1 MTGQFDR
8 GAPKRRGLGRGLD
21 ALLSST
27 PVVASALP
35 EQDSGDQE
43 GRLSELPLAAIRP
56 NPEQPRTGFDEN
68 DLDALADSIR
78 LHGLLQ
84 PVVVEPAGVGYQ
96 LVAGERRLR
105 AAERA
110 GMRTIPAIVR
120 PASESARQ
128 ALELALTENLLRTEL
143 SPLEEAT
150 AYARL
155 ADTFGLTHEAIG
167 MRLGRS
173 RASVS
178 NTVRLLNL
186 APEVQKSIAAGRL
199 SAGHGRALLSLDSHA
214 AQLELASVAETM
226 GMSVRQV
233 EFAVARR
240 REGFTSRHRAS
251 VKSVERSADEIALE
265 RGLQE
270 ALGAPVHVERK
281 GTSGRVV
288 IEFFSDEELDGLY
301 ERLGGA
307 PL

>member
-1 MTGQFDR
+1 MTGPFDR

-21 ALLSST
+21 ALLS
-27 PVVASALP
+27 PAPAVASALP
-35 EQDSGDQE
+35 EEEETDQE

-56 NPEQPRTGFDEN
+56 NPEQPRSTFDEN
-68 DLDALADSIR
+68 ELDALADSIR

-84 PVVVEPAGVGYQ
+84 PIVVEPAGVGYQ

-110 GMRTIPAIVR
+110 GLRTIPAIVR
-120 PASESARQ
+120 PASESARH

-155 ADTFGLTHEAIG
+155 ADTFGLTHEAIA

-173 RASVS
+173 RSAVT
-178 NTVRLLNL
+178 NLVRLLNL
-186 APEVQKSIAAGRL
+186 APEVQQMIAAGRI
-199 SAGHGRALLSLDSHA
+199 SAGHGRALLGLEGPQ
-214 AQLELASVAETM
+214 AQVELASMAETM

-240 REGFTSRHRAS
+240 REGFTPRQRAS
-251 VKSVERSADEIALE
+251 VKSVERSPDEVALE
-265 RGLQE
+265 RGLAE
-270 ALGAPVHVERK
+270 ALGTPVHVERR
-281 GTSGRVV
+281 GSRGRVI
-288 IEFFSDEELDGLY
+288 IEFFSDAELDGLY
-301 ERLGGA
+301 TRLGG
-307 PL
+307 PSL

>member
-1 MTGQFDR
+1 MTGTFDR

-27 PVVASALP
+27 PVMASALP
-35 EQDSGDQE
+35 EEDNDQE
-43 GRLSELPLAAIRP
+43 GRLSDLPLAAIRP
-56 NPEQPRTGFDEN
+56 NPEQPRNSFDEN

-110 GMRTIPAIVR
+110 GLRTIPAIVR
-120 PASESARQ
+120 PASESARH

-155 ADTFGLTHEAIG
+155 ADTFGLTHEAIA

-173 RASVS
+173 RAAVT
-178 NTVRLLNL
+178 NMVRLLNL
-186 APEVQKSIAAGRL
+186 APEVQKAIAAGRIT
-199 SAGHGRALLSLDSHA
+199 AGHGRALLGLESHA
-214 AQLELASVAETM
+214 AQIELASTAETM

-233 EFAVARR
+233 EFAVARQ
-240 REGFTSRHRAS
+240 REGFTTRRRAS
-251 VKSVERSADEIALE
+251 VKSVERSADELALE
-265 RGLQE
+265 RGLEE

-281 GTSGRVV
+281 GARGRVV
-288 IEFFSDEELDGLY
+288 IEFFSDAELDGLY
-301 ERLGGA
+301 RRLGG
-307 PL
+307 PQL

>member
-1 MTGQFDR
+1 MTAAFDR

-21 ALLSST
+21 ALLSAT
-27 PVVASALP
+27 PAISSVMP
-35 EQDSGDQE
+35 EAEVDQE

-56 NPEQPRTGFDEN
+56 NPEQPRNTFDEN

-110 GMRTIPAIVR
+110 GLRTIPAIVR

-155 ADTFGLTHEAIG
+155 SDTFGLTHEAIG

-173 RASVS
+173 RATVS
-178 NTVRLLNL
+178 NLVRLLNL
-186 APEVQKSIAAGRL
+186 APEVQQMISAGRI
-199 SAGHGRALLSLDSHA
+199 SAGHGRALLGLESHP
-214 AQLELASVAETM
+214 AQIELASMAETM
-226 GMSVRQV
+226 AMSVRQV

-240 REGFTSRHRAS
+240 REGFTPRQRAS
-251 VKSVERSADEIALE
+251 VKSLERSPDETALE
-265 RGLQE
+265 RGLEE
-270 ALGAPVHVERK
+270 ALGAPVRLERN
-281 GTSGRVV
+281 GARGRVI
-288 IEFFSDEELDGLY
+288 IEFFSDAELDGLY
-301 ERLGGA
+301 ARLGG
-307 PL
+307 PRL